1 MAGSAET
8 TASAMTSK
16 KKKKKVSILTA
27 GTLPPVPG
35 RLTGP
40 GTPLFVPGGKVYIWA
55 IAFRGDV
62 QPGVF
67 GIQCL
72 GRCSRR

>member
-1 MAGSAET
+1 MARSAET

-16 KKKKKVSILTA
+16 KKVSIFTA
-27 GTLPPVPG
+27 GTLPSVPG

-40 GTPLFVPGGKVYIWA
+40 GTPLFVPSGKVCIWA

-62 QPGVF
+62 QPGVL

-72 GRCSRR
+72 GRCSRW